1 MTPIGTWMQTP
12 NGKQLQTTRQ
22 QDFPLF
28 IVSNYIQH
36 VYQTGHGTPSSWGS
50 WLTSPTVTQL
60 QPGGDHAGKW
70 GTWLRI
76 VEGHVPKG
84 VEVQVLS
91 SAYQQLH
98 ISTRQETMCRYIGR
112 IGTWFF
118 LCTER

>member
-1 MTPIGTWMQTP
+1 MTPIGTWIQTP
-12 NGKQLQTTRQ
+12 NGSQLRTPCSLESGLLSVR
-22 QDFPLF
+22 FCEF
-28 IVSNYIQH
+28 IVR
-36 VYQTGHGTPSSWGS
+36 QTVHGPVLSWGS
-50 WLTSPTVTQL
+50 WLSSPTVTQL
-60 QPGGDHAGKW
+60 QPGRNHARKW

-91 SAYQQLH
+91 SAHQQLH
-98 ISTRQETMCRYIGR
+98 IQFKQETMCRYIGR